1 MLKILF
7 IADVIGSPGRDV
19 IQAVLPD
26 LKRRTGAHLTIVNAE
41 NSAGGFGVTRDSAA
55 DLFKAGADVI
65 TGGNH
70 LWDRREGAAY
80 IADEPRLVRPA
91 NMPPGTPGQGW
102 AVFKASDGTPVGVVN
117 LLGRVFMKEVD
128 DPFRAADHAVEA
140 LRGKC
145 RAVLVDFHAE
155 TSAEKMALGWHL
167 DGRVSAVIGTHTHVQ
182 TADERVLP
190 RGTAFLGDAGM
201 TGGFD
206 SVIGM
211 DREAALRRFLTL
223 RPERLTPAPGDLRL
237 NGALI
242 EVDPA
247 TGSAVSISRIQIA
260 HGERGASASAAAGT
274 ATAGGSTR
282 LLRGEEPALTV
293 RLQARAEVE
302 RLRQGGI
309 QPTLALVSVG
319 EDEASKIYLGRK
331 ARACSE
337 VGIEVRRVALAG
349 GSELRTVVDRVRQ
362 LGADPEVH
370 GILVQLPLDLGRS
383 AGTGP
388 AAAQQVIEAIPPLKD
403 VDGFHP
409 DNVGRLSLGLPCL
422 MPCTPRGI
430 VELLRHHGIALAG
443 AHAVVLGRSPIVG
456 RPLATLL
463 SQKGMDC
470 TVTLGHSASGPA
482 LQRLARE
489 ADILVAAMGR
499 AEAVTAAW
507 VKPGATVVDV
517 GIHRIADPSQRTGS
531 RLTGDVHGSSVMG
544 VAGALTPV
552 PGGVGPMTVA
562 MVVANTALAA
572 GRQAAGAR
580 V

>member
-1 MLKILF
+1 LLKILF
-7 IADVIGSPGRDV
+7 VADVIGSPGRDV
-19 IQAVLPD
+19 LQALLPD

-55 DLFKAGADVI
+55 DLFTGGADVL

-70 LWDRREGAAY
+70 LWDRREGASYVAE
-80 IADEPRLVRPA
+80 EPRLVRPA

-102 AVFKASDGTPVGVVN
+102 GVFKAADGTPVGVIN

-128 DPFRAADHAVEA
+128 CPFRAVDQALEA

-145 RAVLVDFHAE
+145 KAVLVDFHAE
-155 TSAEKMALGWHL
+155 TSAEKMAMGWHL
-167 DGRVSAVIGTHTHVQ
+167 DGRVSALIGTHTHVQ

-223 RPERLTPAPGDLRL
+223 RPERLTPSPGDPRL

-242 EVDPA
+242 EVESA
-247 TGSAVSISRIQIA
+247 TGRAVSIVRIQLA
-260 HGERGASASAAAGT
+260 HGASGQGVSRGTGD
-274 ATAGGSTR
+274 TR
-282 LLRGEEPALTV
+282 LLRGEEPALAV
-293 RLQARAEVE
+293 RMAARAEVE
-302 RLRQGGI
+302 RLRQSGI
-309 QPTLALVSVG
+309 HPTLALVSVG
-319 EDEASKIYLGRK
+319 EDEASKIYLARK

-337 VGIEVRRVALAG
+337 VGIEVRRATLSG
-349 GSELRTVVDRVRQ
+349 GTDVRSVVERVRQ

-370 GILVQLPLDLGRS
+370 GMLVQLPLDLG
-383 AGTGP
+383 AGARGGGSGSS
-388 AAAQQVIEAIPPLKD
+388 AAQQVIEAIPPLKD

-430 VELLRHHGIALAG
+430 VELLRHHGVALAG
-443 AHAVVLGRSPIVG
+443 AHAVILGRSSIVG

-463 SQKGMDC
+463 SQKGLDC

-499 AEAVTAAW
+499 AEAVNADW
-507 VKPGATVVDV
+507 IKPGATIVDV
-517 GIHRIADPSQRTGS
+517 GIHRVPDASHRTGS
-531 RLTGDVHGSSVMG
+531 RLTGDVDAASVMG